1 MITKLSFKY
10 LMKNFKRSIVLVICI
25 ASVCSFVASKSLV
38 EKNSRYNEMLE
49 VHSLYSGYDA
59 KFYDANIDSLRKI
72 ENIEDVKKIIF
83 TNELGNITYKNGVD
97 IKLYN
102 YNDEYYKLNRFKLV
116 NGRLPKKDNEIVIE
130 KRALNE
136 INENFKVNQELN
148 FIKILKNKSNSQ
160 YDITSNNVKYNVVGI
175 IDRNE
180 KYYDNEYKLT
190 AFTNNNHSS
199 SYNGFVVFAQ
209 NADKR
214 GVYENI
220 RQKSGIS
227 DENLRFNEQLSMAKG
242 EYEKSKEFTNY
253 KEVLMVLIV
262 SLLLIFN
269 IFNIFTSSFVK
280 EIGELKIIGASKSK
294 IIKLFSIQFLTIW
307 ISGYSLG
314 IILGTVFSKLVIE
327 QYIFKSFTNARF
339 IFSLEDIVY
348 PLIITFIIVLLSS
361 LSTMFIAS
369 KRSGLECIDENYKQ
383 RKHVPINTGSL
394 YIKNFINLSF
404 RNISNVLIVII
415 SFSILGVMFFETTF
429 RMTNNFNVVD
439 MQQNNL
445 FINDM
450 LLSPNLVDT
459 NTAISNMNEKD
470 YDLARSSGQYEM
482 VNYKKEIPYSYIT
495 LDKENISEKYYQY
508 KSFMGSII
516 DMPVTLKS
524 YSENMNNS
532 IKKYLEEGSIE
543 NIKDTSGEYI
553 PALVTSKYYDMNSGE
568 NENVFSNKI
577 KLNDVYKIKV
587 FSISDGKFEKFDEKI
602 KIVGVINEDWIFKG
616 NSNFGYNPEILIS
629 SKNIDS
635 LGMKNKYT
643 QIGFINKKGFA
654 DQNREMLSKKFDNN
668 TYSIFDL
675 NSYTMRNKVNEN
687 VYLKEKLSQISILLI
702 LTMINLILMIR
713 SNIIKRAKEF
723 SIMRALGMPLKEKY
737 KWIILDNLII
747 AVVAIM
753 INAISSV
760 FIYYNNSSKLNQ
772 LYMDIYSKPLFI
784 FKIPF
789 KEMGIY
795 VLVILLAMILGVLLS
810 KKLIRKNDLI

>member
-1 MITKLSFKY
+1 M
-10 LMKNFKRSIVLVICI
+10 
-25 ASVCSFVASKSLV
+25 
-38 EKNSRYNEMLE
+38 
-49 VHSLYSGYDA
+49 
-59 KFYDANIDSLRKI
+59 
-72 ENIEDVKKIIF
+72 
-83 TNELGNITYKNGVD
+83 
-97 IKLYN
+97 
-102 YNDEYYKLNRFKLV
+102 
-116 NGRLPKKDNEIVIE
+116 
-130 KRALNE
+130 
-136 INENFKVNQELN
+136 
-148 FIKILKNKSNSQ
+148 
-160 YDITSNNVKYNVVGI
+160 
-175 IDRNE
+175 
-180 KYYDNEYKLT
+180 
-190 AFTNNNHSS
+190 
-199 SYNGFVVFAQ
+199 
-209 NADKR
+209 
-214 GVYENI
+214 
-220 RQKSGIS
+220 
-227 DENLRFNEQLSMAKG
+227 
-242 EYEKSKEFTNY
+242 
-253 KEVLMVLIV
+253 
-262 SLLLIFN
+262 
-269 IFNIFTSSFVK
+269 
-280 EIGELKIIGASKSK
+280 
-294 IIKLFSIQFLTIW
+294 
-307 ISGYSLG
+307 
-314 IILGTVFSKLVIE
+314 VIE

-383 RKHVPINTGSL
+383 RKYVPINTGSL

-524 YSENMNNS
+524 YSENMNSS

-587 FSISDGKFEKFDEKI
+587 FSISDGKFEKFDKKI

-747 AVVAIM
+747 AAVAIM
-753 INAISSV
+753 INVISSV

-772 LYMDIYSKPLFI
+772 LYMDIYSKPLFL